1 MVRLQWPIARGKRTS
16 STLAEADTSGQLR
29 AEAGLT
35 KIRGTEDLASRI
47 GFTDDFFANMINH
60 TIHQL
65 NPLINKR
72 GKDKSPQDLEEIRL
86 LNGYLANWEAYRA
99 VKKSGMAWS
108 TSGEDHDMSIRY
120 RAFETYFTRNWQDPW
135 EVKKIVRMAMYL
147 LDISFKQPHVDPA
160 PTIIVQSMP
169 KGSSINLGDWGS
181 GEGGSSEEKVQ

>member
-1 MVRLQWPIARGKRTS
+1 LVHLQWPIARGKRKS
-16 STLAEADTSGQLR
+16 STLTEADTSGQLR

-47 GFTDDFFANMINH
+47 GFTDDFFAAMINH
-60 TIHQL
+60 TIRQL
-65 NPLINKR
+65 DLLIRKTN
-72 GKDKSPQDLEEIRL
+72 KSPQDLEEIQL

-108 TSGEDHDMSIRY
+108 TSGEDHDMSQRY

-135 EVKKIVRMAMYL
+135 EVKKIVRMAMYM

-169 KGSSINLGDWGS
+169 KGSSINLGDWG
-181 GEGGSSEEKVQ
+181 GEAASAEEKVQ